1 MLRVQC
7 PQELGW
13 LGTGKQLQRLTRLF
27 PLAGAEQRTESI
39 IHRALYYDLISNPD
53 IHGTYKDLLAS
64 VTAPQK
70 NLKSASR
77 IIFERSESP
86 CEPELPEARG
96 ALCCNA
102 SGGFFL
108 NTRAC
113 LPGARPGT
121 GGWAGRGHMS
131 TKRIRKRIWA
141 EGDSGRV
148 AGGQSREEKQQ

>member
-1 MLRVQC
+1 M
-7 PQELGW
+7 
-13 LGTGKQLQRLTRLF
+13 
-27 PLAGAEQRTESI
+27 AGAEQRTESS

-77 IIFERSESP
+77 IIFERSELL
-86 CEPELPEARG
+86 CWPELPEARG

-108 NTRAC
+108 NTRAR
-113 LPGARPGT
+113 LPKGQAWHWGV
-121 GGWAGRGHMS
+121 GRKGLHEYKEDQKEDM
-131 TKRIRKRIWA
+131 
-141 EGDSGRV
+141 G
-148 AGGQSREEKQQ
+148 